1 MWISFRNGAMSL
13 FITGSV
19 MRCLLPTENRS
30 GDGRETETGL
40 AASTQKRLETN
51 KMANEDIPTNRDVWE
66 QLNQA
71 RLEIAEIRGMIKMHF
86 EDKQHHF
93 PPCKAAS
100 DMQKTMLSA
109 TGAALLALMAAIG
122 SIVAEFMRR

>member
-1 MWISFRNGAMSL
+1 M
-13 FITGSV
+13 
-19 MRCLLPTENRS
+19 P
-30 GDGRETETGL
+30 
-40 AASTQKRLETN
+40 
-51 KMANEDIPTNRDVWE
+51 NEDVPTTRDVWE

-122 SIVAEFMRR
+122 SIVAEFLRR